1 MDYFQDLIQGN
12 HCFGC
17 GPHNPAGL
25 QIKST
30 WSGEKE
36 SVCVFQPSAH
46 HCAAPTKFLNGGII
60 ATIID
65 CHSVC
70 TAIAYAYRRAGRS
83 IGQGEPVWYATGHM
97 AVDFKR
103 PVPIHGPVTLKAG
116 VQSESE
122 KRITLECRL
131 VSDDKVCVKSRV
143 VAVQVPGA
151 WME

>member
-70 TAIAYAYRRAGRS
+70 TAIAYAYRQAGPSAKPSGILISRRTL
-83 IGQGEPVWYATGHM
+83 PVA
-97 AVDFKR
+97 
-103 PVPIHGPVTLKAG
+103 P
-116 VQSESE
+116 S
-122 KRITLECRL
+122 ITLQD
-131 VSDDKVCVKSRV
+131 S
-143 VAVQVPGA
+143 
-151 WME
+151 